1 MLCILCAGL
10 AFGASNGK
18 KVKVNGLITG
28 RDGESLT
35 LRSTKG
41 AATIVVV
48 LTDDTKVQQPKG
60 VFRHSEQSVT
70 ALIPGLRV
78 EVEGTGTDT
87 KVVAKSIT
95 FSKDDLLMAETIQ
108 AGLTP
113 TKQQQAVNKANIAA
127 NKQGVEA
134 NKEGVAAN
142 QQTGATN
149 AAGVAANQEQISAN
163 QQEIQ
168 ATTQRF
174 SELSEYD
181 TKAKATVY
189 FASGSAKISD
199 SDQAALT
206 LLAQGATGLTGYL
219 IQVKGYADSSGNAA
233 MNQELSMDR
242 ANAVV
247 AYLLQNCH
255 IPLRHIVAP
264 GAMGE
269 ADPAAANESADGRAE
284 NRRVDVKVVVNRGIA
299 GGM

>member
-1 MLCILCAGL
+1 MKQNRRSIVASTTLLCILCAGL

-113 TKQQQAVNKANIAA
+113 TKQQPVADFRQSAGNSGHHAA
-127 NKQGVEA
+127 
-134 NKEGVAAN
+134 
-142 QQTGATN
+142 
-149 AAGVAANQEQISAN
+149 I
-163 QQEIQ
+163 
-168 ATTQRF
+168 
-174 SELSEYD
+174 
-181 TKAKATVY
+181 
-189 FASGSAKISD
+189 
-199 SDQAALT
+199 
-206 LLAQGATGLTGYL
+206 
-219 IQVKGYADSSGNAA
+219 
-233 MNQELSMDR
+233 
-242 ANAVV
+242 
-247 AYLLQNCH
+247 
-255 IPLRHIVAP
+255 LRTF
-264 GAMGE
+264 
-269 ADPAAANESADGRAE
+269 
-284 NRRVDVKVVVNRGIA
+284 
-299 GGM
+299 